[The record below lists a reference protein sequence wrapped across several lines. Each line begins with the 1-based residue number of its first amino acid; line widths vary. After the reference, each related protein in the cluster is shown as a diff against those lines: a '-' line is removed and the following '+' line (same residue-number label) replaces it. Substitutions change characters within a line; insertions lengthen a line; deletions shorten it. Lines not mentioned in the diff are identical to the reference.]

1 MGLKRS
7 PCGLTFTLQLTHHN
21 HHTEL
26 GNFWG
31 FSLSC
36 SSLWYF
42 AFLARGFLHTLKIEP
57 SKFTI
62 RALVPLLNF
71 TENSLCKTTTMKVFP
86 TAYFTINIL
95 WKQLQNKERKT
106 IIKFYP
112 CLTLTHPT
120 LLTFVLLPRFH
131 PNKSMAIVYVH
142 VYK

>member
-1 MGLKRS
+1 MWANIYI
-7 PCGLTFTLQLTHHN
+7 TAH
-21 HHTEL
+21 
-26 GNFWG
+26 
-31 FSLSC
+31 
-36 SSLWYF
+36 SSQSSHGAGKLLR
-42 AFLARGFLHTLKIEP
+42 FLIVMFFFVVLRIFGQRLLLFLHTLKIEP
-57 SKFTI
+57 SEFTI

-71 TENSLCKTTTMKVFP
+71 TENSLYKTTTMKVFP